1 MKSQSKTLIKRTCL
15 LFIASA
21 ILFWHPSVP
30 SYAAYFDPAHYNP
43 SIEPSQLAA
52 ESSDPIDL
60 PWPERY
66 IDPALDYSLSLVI
79 PQRFRE
85 GLQLD
90 TGYDRWEGLPTMQAD
105 YFLPV
110 KHWSDKSI
118 FFSPRV
124 SLTGSQETY
133 SLGAGIRRMLNS
145 DTLIG
150 FHAFHDWRR
159 PRGSQEGFLK
169 ETGVGLE
176 FSALPGNFSDISL
189 SLNAYIPTN
198 ERKGTSHHNTV
209 LVKEAMPHGIDA
221 QMSMLLP
228 PLVDLLDIRLDT
240 QAHFFRG
247 EARTLWGYNT
257 GLTVGSRD
265 GMFNVTLA
273 RDMTSAGAEN
283 YRLQGNVSLTF
294 DWMAL
299 LNGEIPLSAPYR
311 VPDMR
316 YQRKIR
322 DSLYTRASRQYDVPT
337 DRSERQVTLATAV
350 MDDTVSVRGEFAGLA
365 NSHVTVQVS
374 RSPWKDVNDLITD
387 SSGAYSG
394 SLTLPPGVY
403 RIRLIHK
410 PTGLVSGVTRIVIED
425 ETEILPARP

>member
-1 MKSQSKTLIKRTCL
+1 MRTWS
-15 LFIASA
+15 LFVASS
-21 ILFWHPSVP
+21 ILFLYACFP
-30 SYAAYFDPAHYNP
+30 SYAAYFDPTNYNP
-43 SIEPSQLAA
+43 SIEPSQLSA
-52 ESSDPIDL
+52 ETSDPIEL
-60 PWPERY
+60 PWPESY
-66 IDPALDYSLSLVI
+66 IDPALDSSLSLVI
-79 PQRFRE
+79 PQRFRQ

-90 TGYDRWEGLPTMQAD
+90 TGYDRWEGLPILQAD
-105 YFLPV
+105 YFLSV

-124 SLTGSQETY
+124 SLTGKQETY

-159 PRGSQEGFLK
+159 PRGSQERFLK
-169 ETGVGLE
+169 EAGVGLE

-198 ERKGTSHHNTV
+198 ERKGPSRHNTV

-221 QMSMLLP
+221 QMSLLLP
-228 PLVDLLDIRLDT
+228 PVVDSLDLRLDT
-240 QAHFFRG
+240 QAHYFRG
-247 EARTLWGYNT
+247 EANTLWGYNT
-257 GLTVGSRD
+257 GLTVSSRD
-265 GMFNVTLA
+265 GMFNVSLG
-273 RDMTSAGAEN
+273 RDMNSAGMEN

-294 DWMAL
+294 DWVAL
-299 LNGEIPLSAPYR
+299 LNGEIPLSAPYS

-322 DSLYTRASRQYDVPT
+322 DSLYTRAIRQYDLPT

-365 NSHVTVQVS
+365 NSHVTIQVS
-374 RSPWKDVNDLITD
+374 RSPWKDVSDLVTD
-387 SSGAYSG
+387 SSGAYTG
-394 SLTLPPGVY
+394 KLALPPGEY
-403 RIRLIHK
+403 RLRLIHK
-410 PTGLVSGVTRIVIED
+410 PTGLVSGVTRVVIEE
-425 ETEILPARP
+425 ETGSSAR